1 MARSTVDGVTERVR
15 RPPSS
20 ASPPAVRV
28 SRPRW
33 RDARLLGGVL
43 LVLASVVLG
52 SRVLAAADDTTPVWA
67 VSRDL
72 AAGTSLRADDLVRR
86 DVRLGSAA
94 STYLSARG
102 SAPVGYVL
110 SRPVHSGELLP
121 ASAVNPGGAAAQQRL
136 VTVPVDRLHGPAGLR
151 RGAQV
156 DVYVTPTKSEPSAT
170 ATSLVLASVPVED
183 VVSDG
188 GRLGPAGDAVG
199 VVLRVDPGQVEALVA
214 ATRSGVL
221 DLVQVP
227 VSAP

>member
-1 MARSTVDGVTERVR
+1 MARSTIDGHTESAR
-15 RPPSS
+15 RPAPLI
-20 ASPPAVRV
+20 SPPAARV
-28 SRPRW
+28 GRPRW

-52 SRVLAAADDTTPVWA
+52 SRVLAAADDTTSVWA

-72 AAGTSLRADDLVRR
+72 AAGTSLRADDVERR
-86 DVRLGSAA
+86 DVRLGTAA

-102 SAPVGYVL
+102 DAPVGYVV
-110 SRPVHSGELLP
+110 SRPLHSGELLP
-121 ASAVNPGGAAAQQRL
+121 ASAVTPGGTAVQQRL
-136 VTVPVDRLHGPAGLR
+136 VTVPVDRLHRPAGLR

-156 DVYVTPTKSEPSAT
+156 DVYVTPTKSEAAPAT
-170 ATSLVLASVPVED
+170 TSLVLASVPVDD

-199 VVLRVDPGQVEALVA
+199 VVLRVPPGQVEALVA

>member
-1 MARSTVDGVTERVR
+1 MARSTVDGLTERAR
-15 RPPSS
+15 RPPPL

-110 SRPVHSGELLP
+110 SRPVRSGELLP
-121 ASAVNPGGAAAQQRL
+121 ASAVNPGGAAVQQRL
-136 VTVPVDRLHGPAGLR
+136 VTVPVDRLHRPAGLR
-151 RGAQV
+151 HGAQV
-156 DVYVTPTKSEPSAT
+156 DVYVTPTKSEPATT